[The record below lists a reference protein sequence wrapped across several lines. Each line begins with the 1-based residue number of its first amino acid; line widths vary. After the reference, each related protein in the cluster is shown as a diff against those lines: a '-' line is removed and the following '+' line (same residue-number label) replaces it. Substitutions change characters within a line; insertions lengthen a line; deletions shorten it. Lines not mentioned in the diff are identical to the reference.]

1 MLANTSKE
9 RIIYQEKENK
19 MSIWDRCWF
28 CEDFDEEND
37 CCMYHTHPDDCEE
50 VNFDS
55 EEDLEN

>member
-1 MLANTSKE
+1 
-9 RIIYQEKENK
+9 

-55 EEDLEN
+55 DEDVEN